1 MLHEVMLFLCPG
13 ARYPGGEAPDPGD
26 GVQDVAARLPRRA
39 HHRAQ
44 LLQRQLECLVPL
56 LLLLVHGPNF
66 CDVDWNVL
74 THNELM

>member
-1 MLHEVMLFLCPG
+1 MLPEVMLFLCPG

-26 GVQDVAARLPRRA
+26 GVQDVAARLPCRA

-44 LLQRQLECLVPL
+44 LLQRQLERLV

-74 THNELM
+74 THN